1 MDPEKALHN
10 STEPLVL
17 RPPVGSEVYG
27 RPGLQFRQFSGPVL
41 GAVTT
46 HTQRRRRLLLV
57 YVLCVLITLAIVA
70 GLLFA
75 MFILNFGPFAT
86 HGSHGFGPRSM
97 CRVFSPLLRTTW
109 VESLSADDQ
118 VLNVTLS
125 NMPQAHTYWILHL
138 CTEFLTVIR
147 TEDRCFIRPMRAEM
161 VQACAKGYLKLVHD
175 GQGVPDT
182 VEAKIKD
189 EFWFTEPPS
198 NPPKIIHNSL
208 IMAWCEGVPAFRLVS
223 RPPPKDLPD
232 GSSIAFEDTAVDAP
246 PFMNSPPVRD
256 GQSDTIDP
264 DSQEVLD
271 QIARD
276 NDLRA
281 ANPGA
286 ESLPFAS
293 IMRHRRAA
301 NLANQMGVS
310 SSDLPI
316 YHVSQRKCKSVAT
329 LLEDAAVSKT
339 TRSGSTVSV
348 IRDNILDCTE
358 T

>member
-1 MDPEKALHN
+1 MFRISRFYFHQ
-10 STEPLVL
+10 TEPLVL

-27 RPGLQFRQFSGPVL
+27 RPGLQFRQFSGSVL
-41 GAVTT
+41 GAVTA

-198 NPPKIIHNSL
+198 NPPKVIHNSL

-232 GSSIAFEDTAVDAP
+232 GSSIAVILNAVIII
-246 PFMNSPPVRD
+246 N
-256 GQSDTIDP
+256 TI
-264 DSQEVLD
+264 
-271 QIARD
+271 I
-276 NDLRA
+276 
-281 ANPGA
+281 
-286 ESLPFAS
+286 
-293 IMRHRRAA
+293 
-301 NLANQMGVS
+301 
-310 SSDLPI
+310 
-316 YHVSQRKCKSVAT
+316 
-329 LLEDAAVSKT
+329 
-339 TRSGSTVSV
+339 
-348 IRDNILDCTE
+348 
-358 T
+358 

>member
-1 MDPEKALHN
+1 MDNEKVLHN

-27 RPGLQFRQFSGPVL
+27 QPSLHFRQFSGSSL
-41 GAVTT
+41 GTVTA
-46 HTQRRRRLLLV
+46 HNLRRRRLLLI

-75 MFILNFGPFAT
+75 MFVLNFGPFAT
-86 HGSHGFGPRSM
+86 HGLHGFGPRST
-97 CRVFSPLLRTTW
+97 CHVFSPLLRTSW

-161 VQACAKGYLKLVHD
+161 VQACNRGYLKLVHD
-175 GQGVPDT
+175 GQGVPDA

-189 EFWFTEPPS
+189 ELWFTES
-198 NPPKIIHNSL
+198 SSDPPKVIRNSL
-208 IMAWCEGVPAFRLVS
+208 IMAWCDGLPAFRLVS
-223 RPPPKDLPD
+223 RRPPNALPNRSPNDLD
-232 GSSIAFEDTAVDAP
+232 GTAVGAP
-246 PFMNSPPVRD
+246 PFVNSPPMD
-256 GQSDTIDP
+256 DDQTATLDP

-276 NDLRA
+276 NDQPVLNSEAR
-281 ANPGA
+281 
-286 ESLPFAS
+286 SLPFPS
-293 IMRHRRAA
+293 VVRHRRSV
-301 NLANQMGVS
+301 NLADHLNSPNGK
-310 SSDLPI
+310 LPI
-316 YHVSQRKCKSVAT
+316 YHASGRQCKPVNR
-329 LLEDAAVSKT
+329 LLEDADIMKNAAT
-339 TRSGSTVSV
+339 GSTVSV
-348 IRDNILDCTE
+348 VRDNIFECT
-358 T
+358 